1 MCKEIKV
8 ETENTELELDSS
20 KKKKTRCVW
29 KVLKIDILRVK

>member
-20 KKKKTRCVW
+20 KKKKRCVW